1 MRCHKT
7 GPAKGKPIRHLR
19 LRDYLSLSD
28 LSLSN
33 PFSDLSPVL
42 SALKVGMYRLGWV
55 ITEELVTAISRVM
68 SANPEMSRTRD
79 LNFLGYARKPR
90 GAYLQSTSR
99 PRFPG
104 VPLLSSKMTLIQYK
118 VIKKES

>member
-1 MRCHKT
+1 MHYGT
-7 GPAKGKPIRHLR
+7 VLTNGPLGRPG
-19 LRDYLSLSD
+19 
-28 LSLSN
+28 LSN
-33 PFSDLSPVL
+33 DRICTQVMDLTRHGL
-42 SALKVGMYRLGWV
+42 WQRWV

>member
-42 SALKVGMYRLGWV
+42 SALKVGMYRLATQNESV
-55 ITEELVTAISRVM
+55 FQAVERKLQTQ
-68 SANPEMSRTRD
+68 
-79 LNFLGYARKPR
+79 FRKPLTHFTE
-90 GAYLQSTSR
+90 GY
-99 PRFPG
+99 
-104 VPLLSSKMTLIQYK
+104 
-118 VIKKES
+118 

>member
-1 MRCHKT
+1 MHVIYSLT
-7 GPAKGKPIRHLR
+7 DAKAAWHHVVSLHVMEITRGRGEGKI
-19 LRDYLSLSD
+19 
-28 LSLSN
+28 
-33 PFSDLSPVL
+33 
-42 SALKVGMYRLGWV
+42 GWV